1 MSNETGNHINSMS
14 SILVV
19 CLGNLVLG
27 GLDGSAFS
35 AASVEAVAAVGHEV
49 VTPSSLQ
56 GTVCPAGTDQ
66 SRQLVAAQPC
76 DAACQTASHPAPS
89 HDENVCSFIPVCSL
103 VVSIFA
109 CGARCS
115 CVSSVSIFHQRLLT
129 STSISLSCCLSSKGT
144 WQRETVWLQR
154 TSWWRSVTSGCPVSK
169 TTVSTPQTGASDRS
183 LSNGRLLKPWTTV
196 GHNCPFP
203 EVTDRNIPPGSLT
216 PLWKHVRL
224 VALSMLPPAGV
235 FRPLYHRKW
244 RLELWYSSVGD
255 LFHGNDTLHYHDEP
269 TDTRG
274 GGER

>member
-1 MSNETGNHINSMS
+1 MSW
-14 SILVV
+14 ILVV
-19 CLGNLVLG
+19 FLGNLVFG
-27 GLDGSAFS
+27 GSDGSAFS

-56 GTVCPAGTDQ
+56 RTVCPAGTDQ
-66 SRQLVAAQPC
+66 SRQLVAAQPV
-76 DAACQTASHPAPS
+76 TLR
-89 HDENVCSFIPVCSL
+89 V
-103 VVSIFA
+103 
-109 CGARCS
+109 
-115 CVSSVSIFHQRLLT
+115 RLLHIQHQVMMRTSVLSSLSVLLLFPFLHTEQDARVSPLYPFFIT
-129 STSISLSCCLSSKGT
+129 STSISLSCCLSWKGT

-154 TSWWRSVTSGCPVSK
+154 TTWWRSVTLGCPVSK

-196 GHNCPFP
+196 GHKCPFA
-203 EVTDRNIPPGSLT
+203 EVTDRNIPPGSMS
-216 PLWKHVRL
+216 PLWEPVRL
-224 VALSMLPPAGV
+224 VALSMPPPAGV
-235 FRPLYHRKW
+235 FRSLYHRKW